1 VLGKRLGIKLFN
13 IVGIEL
19 AEIIEKVVE
28 GGGFLKRSEELP
40 EPSISLQLPELIVW
54 LDVEQ

>member
-1 VLGKRLGIKLFN
+1 
-13 IVGIEL
+13 L

-28 GGGFLKRSEELP
+28 GGGFLMRSGELP